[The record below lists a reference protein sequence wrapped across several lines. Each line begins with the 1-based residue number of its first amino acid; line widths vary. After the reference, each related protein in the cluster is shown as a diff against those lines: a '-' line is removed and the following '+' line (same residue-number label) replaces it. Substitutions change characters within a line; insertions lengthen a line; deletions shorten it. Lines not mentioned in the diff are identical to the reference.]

1 MARQYVTGRFITKGS
16 TISCQAVDGYG
27 YLRSSGTVVVV
38 NLPLMFQL
46 APDVTGFTYSGGLVV
61 MQGDTYIVGS
71 ESSPQQ
77 LDLPKTKIGDII
89 RFTLTLVSGPAGAI
103 INVPVHP
110 IIGPGTF
117 TFY

>member
-1 MARQYVTGRFITKGS
+1 MARKYVTGRFITKGS
-16 TISCQAVDGYG
+16 VISCQVVEGYG
-27 YLRSSGTVVVV
+27 YLMMSGSVVIV

-46 APDVTGFTYSGGLVV
+46 APDVTAFTYSGGLVV

-71 ESSPQQ
+71 GSSPQQ
-77 LDLPKTKIGDII
+77 LDLPKAKIGDII
-89 RFTLTLVSGPAGAI
+89 RFTLALDSATGIAA
-103 INVPVHP
+103 NVPVRP